1 MRGAMLT
8 GLAVV
13 LLIIGILAIK
23 NMGADSSSGVE
34 ESQAEEY
41 IDKAQTTVDDMNKR
55 LKDLKKKTRAAD

>member
-1 MRGAMLT
+1 MRGAMLI

-13 LLIIGILAIK
+13 LLVIGILAVK
-23 NMGADSSSGVE
+23 NMGADRSGSVD